1 VYGFLLPCSMVVE
14 LSLIFGIA
22 RVLITCLHYPD
33 LNCSFCVLH
42 ESVVSPHRIL
52 SLSLSLSSYLHLQHN
67 SDLKAAAACA
77 PHELELPIAL
87 RLGRDISAQLAAVRG
102 DLDLF
107 NKRVGDAG
115 IATIAEHLASNA
127 AVTSLDL
134 YGNRLTDAGA
144 ATLGT

>member
-1 VYGFLLPCSMVVE
+1 MSYRLTAS
-14 LSLIFGIA
+14 S
-22 RVLITCLHYPD
+22 
-33 LNCSFCVLH
+33 
-42 ESVVSPHRIL
+42 L
-52 SLSLSLSSYLHLQHN
+52 SLSLSLSLHSQRN
-67 SDLKAAAACA
+67 ADLKAAAACA

-107 NKRVGDAG
+107 DKRVGDAG
-115 IATIAEHLASNA
+115 IAAIAAHLTANA

-144 ATLGT
+144 ATLGTCAVVVQIRFNRSN